1 MPFRASWADMS
12 AAQLA
17 VILAALQDRE
27 VGEADSKQKPLKE
40 QPRVS
45 RSVMLELAK
54 RTNQTVVD
62 AKAE

>member
-1 MPFRASWADMS
+1 MS

-27 VGEADSKQKPLKE
+27 VGEADAKAKPLKE